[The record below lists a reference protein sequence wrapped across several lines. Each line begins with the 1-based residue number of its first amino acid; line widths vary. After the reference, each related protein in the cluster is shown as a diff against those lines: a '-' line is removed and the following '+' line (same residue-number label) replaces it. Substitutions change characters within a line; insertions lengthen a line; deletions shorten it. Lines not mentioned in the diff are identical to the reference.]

1 MESDYSDGASKKEA
15 KKQGGNSMKEN
26 EFTLRAL
33 EEEEGAFEEN
43 ANDQEALSLNSLMIA
58 GLELAMHGE
67 PLRMP
72 F

>member
-1 MESDYSDGASKKEA
+1 MAPRKKRP